1 MDTRPIPSTGEPL
14 PVIGCG
20 TWQAF
25 DVAPDGAGVA
35 TLTSVVRTLLD
46 AGGSMIDSSPMYG
59 RAEAVVGKCL
69 TAPGMRER
77 AFVATKVWTRGRQA
91 GIEEMRRSLAL
102 LGTPRLDLMQI
113 HNLLDWRTH
122 LATLRDWKAEGTIRY
137 LGVTHYTASA
147 HAELAAVLR
156 SEPLDF
162 VQVNYS
168 LEEPEAAR
176 ELLPLAADRGIAVI
190 VNRPFGGGALVRR
203 LRTQRGCPSGR
214 PNTAVARG
222 RSCCS
227 NTSSRIR
234 RSPASSPE
242 RAIPITWRKTA
253 PRGPRPSSIAKRLD
267 GLFVTVASASRG
279 RMPMLRRSSRSHDAS
294 LGVSVHA
301 QRRSSSSRRPR
312 PSAQQA
318 RRRHAAAA
326 VRPAPAPAQA
336 AAASGDADRSRS
348 RARSLR
354 QQGSR
359 RPCPRLQLQARHRR
373 EGGDRRAVRQGQ
385 PGRDGLHGR

>member
-25 DVAPDGAGVA
+25 DIAPDGARRA
-35 TLTSVVRTLLD
+35 TLTRVIGTLLD

-77 AFVATKVWTRGRQA
+77 AFVATKVWTRGREA

-147 HAELAAVLR
+147 HAELAAVMR
-156 SEPLDF
+156 SESIDF

-168 LEEPEAAR
+168 LEEPEAAQ

-190 VNRPFGGGALVRR
+190 GNRPFGGGALVRR
-203 LRTQRGCPSGR
+203 LRTEPVPAWAAEYGCRTWSQLLLKYVLAHP
-214 PNTAVARG
+214 AVTCVIPGTGDPDHMAEDCAAG
-222 RSCCS
+222 SAPF
-227 NTSSRIR
+227 IDPR
-234 RSPASSPE
+234 R
-242 RAIPITWRKTA
+242 
-253 PRGPRPSSIAKRLD
+253 L
-267 GLFVTVASASRG
+267 
-279 RMPMLRRSSRSHDAS
+279 
-294 LGVSVHA
+294 
-301 QRRSSSSRRPR
+301 
-312 PSAQQA
+312 
-318 RRRHAAAA
+318 
-326 VRPAPAPAQA
+326 
-336 AAASGDADRSRS
+336 ADMV
-348 RARSLR
+348 L
-354 QQGSR
+354 
-359 RPCPRLQLQARHRR
+359 
-373 EGGDRRAVRQGQ
+373 
-385 PGRDGLHGR
+385 